1 MLWMEDE
8 LVRPGSWADIDL
20 QMGERSEMSK
30 KEAEKKTERERER
43 ERKERGM
50 SMKRKCL
57 CLCFVCA

>member
-20 QMGERSEMSK
+20 QMGGGSEMSK

-43 ERKERGM
+43 ERG
-50 SMKRKCL
+50 KREE
-57 CLCFVCA
+57 